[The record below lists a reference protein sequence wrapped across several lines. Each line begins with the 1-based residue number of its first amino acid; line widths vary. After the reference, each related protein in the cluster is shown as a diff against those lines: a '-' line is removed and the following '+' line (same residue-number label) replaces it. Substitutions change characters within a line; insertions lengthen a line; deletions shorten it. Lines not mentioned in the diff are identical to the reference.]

1 MLKPQDI
8 DFARLDY
15 GTLSNDQRALVLR
28 LAMERGCI
36 ERSAAVWRM
45 MIAIV
50 AVFRRMA
57 AATVA
62 WHAGYRRRRQ
72 RQLDAAALDAL
83 SDRALK
89 DIGVARCEIDRLV
102 VEDRRRA
109 A

>member
-1 MLKPQDI
+1 MLKSQDI

-15 GTLSNDQRALVLR
+15 GTLSNDQRALVLQ
-28 LAMERGCI
+28 LAMERGRI

-45 MIAIV
+45 MVAIV

-57 AATVA
+57 AATVS
-62 WHAGYRRRRQ
+62 WHADYRRRRQ

-102 VEDRRRA
+102 VTGGRRA